1 MAAILRFMTLTDLW
15 ARAGEM
21 FSTAGRERHVR
32 EATRWCGAP
41 RQRAGFPVSIV
52 RWDRARNAGKRQKN
66 QGLRKATAGMLMQ
79 RSFIAERVSNMLGL
93 LIHVSDDRIG
103 GVLGPKAAIGR
114 SNSVAMCG

>member
-21 FSTAGRERHVR
+21 FSTAARERHVR

-79 RSFIAERVSNMLGL
+79 RSFNAESFEHARL
-93 LIHVSDDRIG
+93 LIHVSDDRIR